1 MTQNS
6 EIISVAE
13 PSDLKVRSI
22 LGEPECHLNFK
33 PFIKEVENYVKDST
47 DFLNKYKQEVC
58 KNAKIIT
65 FCVGSLY
72 RSLPHNLSI
81 EAKNYY
87 LTNYETNLHLRF
99 TKVFVSESVEF
110 IFKNNTLTYQTKHFL
125 QIQGKAMS
133 TIIYLFIYLFIYL

>member
-6 EIISVAE
+6 EIISVI
-13 PSDLKVRSI
+13 SDLKARSI
-22 LGEPECHLNFK
+22 LGEPKCHLNLK
-33 PFIKEVENYVKDST
+33 PFIKEVHNYVKDST
-47 DFLNKYKQEVC
+47 DFLNKYKREVC

-125 QIQGKAMS
+125 QIQGKAMNTS
-133 TIIYLFIYLFIYL
+133 IYLFIYS